1 MRVLTKPEIAR
12 WSNAR
17 NVPLA
22 PATGLFEIRFAV
34 PAESANQ
41 ARLARALL
49 DWLGPFDAVL
59 LQFTDWPQDR
69 PEEMAIVDA
78 LRRGHGDRRRVL
90 EAPGHV
96 FESGEKA
103 EVTGWL
109 TLLLAFGWDAH
120 FHPSPYRGNGLQTT
134 QLGAVRVMAAEL
146 ERREAAR
153 AIAEAFDLEVLSEVD
168 SG

>member
-1 MRVLTKPEIAR
+1 MRVLTKAEIAR

-34 PAESANQ
+34 PPESANQ
-41 ARLARALL
+41 ARLSRALL

-59 LQFTDWPQDR
+59 VQLTEWPQDR

-109 TLLLAFGWDAH
+109 ALLLAFGWDAH
-120 FHPSPYRGNGLQTT
+120 FHPSPYRGDGLQTSK
-134 QLGAVRVMAAEL
+134 LDAVRVMAAGL

-153 AIAEAFDLEVLSEVD
+153 AIAATFHLDILSEAD

>member
-1 MRVLTKPEIAR
+1 
-12 WSNAR
+12 
-17 NVPLA
+17 
-22 PATGLFEIRFAV
+22 
-34 PAESANQ
+34 
-41 ARLARALL
+41 
-49 DWLGPFDAVL
+49 
-59 LQFTDWPQDR
+59 
-69 PEEMAIVDA
+69 MAIVDG

-109 TLLLAFGWDAH
+109 ALLLAFGWDAH
-120 FHPSPYRGNGLQTT
+120 FHPSPFRGNGLQTT
-134 QLGAVRVMAAEL
+134 QLGAVRVIAAEL

-153 AIAEAFDLEVLSEVD
+153 AIAEAFDLDVLSEAD